1 MTGKEEKMTEEKIYT
16 EEFEVNGEELLSKIK
31 ELAHQG
37 NIRRV
42 IIRNEEGRNLIDVP
56 LTFGIVGALL
66 VPQLAAIGA
75 IAALLS
81 HGSILVEKVKEE

>member
-1 MTGKEEKMTEEKIYT
+1 MADEKTYT

-31 ELAHQG
+31 ELAHEG

-81 HGSILVEKVKEE
+81 RGTIVVEKVKAE

>member
-1 MTGKEEKMTEEKIYT
+1 MDTEETMPEEKTYT
-16 EEFEVNGEELLSKIK
+16 EEFEVNGEELLTKIK

>member
-1 MTGKEEKMTEEKIYT
+1 MPEEKTYT
-16 EEFEVNGEELLSKIK
+16 EEFEVNGEELLAKIK
-31 ELAHQG
+31 ELAHEG

>member
-1 MTGKEEKMTEEKIYT
+1 MPEEKTYT
-16 EEFEVNGEELLSKIK
+16 EEFEVNGEELLAKIK
-31 ELAHQG
+31 DLAHEG

-81 HGSILVEKVKEE
+81 HGTILVEKVKEE

>member
-1 MTGKEEKMTEEKIYT
+1 MTEEKTYT

-31 ELAHQG
+31 ELAHEG

-81 HGSILVEKVKEE
+81 HGSILVEKVKED

>member
-1 MTGKEEKMTEEKIYT
+1 MTEEKTYT
-16 EEFEVNGEELLSKIK
+16 EEFEVNGEELLAKIK

>member
-1 MTGKEEKMTEEKIYT
+1 MPEEKTFT
-16 EEFEVNGEELLSKIK
+16 EEFEVNGDELLAKIK
-31 ELAHQG
+31 ELAHEG

-42 IIRNEEGRNLIDVP
+42 IIRNENGRNLIDIP
-56 LTFGIVGALL
+56 LTFGVVGALL

-81 HGSILVEKVKEE
+81 HGSILVEKVKE

>member
-1 MTGKEEKMTEEKIYT
+1 MPEEKTYT

-31 ELAHQG
+31 ELAHEG